1 MPGMKKLG
9 IYSIYAAL
17 TASSIPAAMGQEN
30 EAVPASLS
38 LQFTGLKWA
47 QSSTKYSD
55 EDITRKSTS
64 LMTGDLVDAVVYATI
79 SKWNVYFYP
88 FQDIN
93 ALVSLSYMVRD
104 DLEVGVDVGLNSSKL
119 KEPKSEF
126 SSDLLGAFVTWG
138 VGFEGFSL
146 ENFAVLDY
154 TRVES
159 TTLNTTTNMD
169 ETSKV
174 TGSFVKISST
184 AVVPIAKNAHYLAG
198 IWAAAERGTN
208 HALDTTKKS
217 SQFGLMLAGLR
228 LTLD

>member
-1 MPGMKKLG
+1 MKKFG

-17 TASSIPAAMGQEN
+17 TASSIPAAMSQEN

-47 QSSTKYSD
+47 QSSSKYSD

-79 SKWNVYFYP
+79 GKWNVYFYP

-104 DLEVGVDVGLNSSKL
+104 DLEVGVDLGLNSSKL

-126 SSDLLGAFVTWG
+126 SSDLFGAFVTWG

-146 ENFAVLDY
+146 
-154 TRVES
+154 
-159 TTLNTTTNMD
+159 
-169 ETSKV
+169 
-174 TGSFVKISST
+174 
-184 AVVPIAKNAHYLAG
+184 
-198 IWAAAERGTN
+198 
-208 HALDTTKKS
+208 
-217 SQFGLMLAGLR
+217 
-228 LTLD
+228 